1 MAYRLMGRLHAW
13 ALALRGETGQG
24 TVEYV
29 GLLLLIGALL
39 AAVIAAMHSH
49 NWGLAEVIVGKL
61 KAAIDKVSQASGKG

>member
-1 MAYRLMGRLHAW
+1 MAYRLMGRLYAR
-13 ALALRGETGQG
+13 ALRLRGETGQG

-39 AAVIAAMHSH
+39 AAVIGAMHSH

-61 KAAIDKVSQASGKG
+61 KAAIDKVSSASGKG

>member
-13 ALALRGETGQG
+13 ALALRGDTGQG

-49 NWGLAEVIVGKL
+49 NWGLADLIVSKL
-61 KAAIDKVSQASGKG
+61 KAAIDKVANASGKG